1 MPGER
6 LVVVGGGPTTA
17 WPVGVTSVSNLD
29 DAQMRWLY
37 ANAAG
42 LVAVAHEDFGLTPV
56 EAQSFGIPSVVLR
69 NGGYLDSTVE
79 NLTGVFI
86 DSSSRSDVIEGIRAL
101 RRRKWDADALRR
113 CGDRYA
119 SNVFAERMTRIVE
132 DVLSQ
137 ETERPSAASTA
148 PRANEPA
155 AAEASGAVAPS
166 LIA

>member
-1 MPGER
+1 
-6 LVVVGGGPTTA
+6 VVVGGAPTTA
-17 WPVGVTSVSNLD
+17 WPVGITNVSDLD

-56 EAQSFGIPSVVLR
+56 EAQSFGIPAVVLR

-79 NLTGVFI
+79 NLTGVFVDNSTVPEVI
-86 DSSSRSDVIEGIRAL
+86 DGIRAL
-101 RRRKWDADALRR
+101 RRRTWDGDALRR

-119 SNVFAERMTRIVE
+119 PNVFADRMTRIVD

-137 ETERPSAASTA
+137 QNEYAAVVPVPERRQVPTELSA
-148 PRANEPA
+148 
-155 AAEASGAVAPS
+155 
-166 LIA
+166 